1 MGPNRLSNREC
12 STLGCQH
19 FAEINREH
27 CCNACRKHEGYHT
40 ENCTGSCQARRAA
53 SQDMRPGP
61 AFIHRAV
68 RGCFRDIQGK
78 DEKGKGQGQEGRDEQ
93 DSVGSSSMSDDTV
106 CCPHC
111 HRTFSLYHS
120 DSSDAGKGSGK
131 DGKGVFEPEAEPST
145 GGGKCGGKGDGTGD
159 GTGGG
164 KAAANAPTQEKTQ
177 CFLVATVSLM
187 IQLNH
192 ERQLLEQAHCR
203 QLAKQLAARVPTFKD
218 RKVFSQI
225 DFGGSQCADTDF

>member
-1 MGPNRLSNREC
+1 MANRPEPYW
-12 STLGCQH
+12 G
-19 FAEINREH
+19 
-27 CCNACRKHEGYHT
+27 
-40 ENCTGSCQARRAA
+40 GSQGGGKGKGK
-53 SQDMRPGP
+53 DKNDDKGK
-61 AFIHRAV
+61 
-68 RGCFRDIQGK
+68 GK

-93 DSVGSSSMSDDTV
+93 DSVGSSSMSEDTV
-106 CCPHC
+106 RCPHC

-159 GTGGG
+159 GTGSG

-192 ERQLLEQAHCR
+192 ERQLLEQAHRR
-203 QLAKQLAARVPTFKD
+203 QLAKQRAARDEVC
-218 RKVFSQI
+218 R
-225 DFGGSQCADTDF
+225 GSGI